1 MDNVIFLFSRLC
13 FCLHLVGCVLY
24 LGYRKVNFSFMQF
37 EIDIKQS
44 KNIYLKIYEKHE
56 LKEKSLPW

>member
-1 MDNVIFLFSRLC
+1 
-13 FCLHLVGCVLY
+13 
-24 LGYRKVNFSFMQF
+24 MQF